1 MPEGRDVI
9 ACLLLAATLPDTKL
23 LDADVAQAMKHW
35 RVPGLAVVVIA
46 GDEVF
51 VRGYGVRK
59 QGEAGRVDADTLFS
73 FASCSKGLTVLA
85 MADLVAEKKL
95 TWDDPV
101 RKHLK
106 EFNLADPLAAR
117 DVTLRDLLTHRTGLG
132 GHELL
137 WYRSPFSPLEA
148 VQAAGKLPL
157 DQPFRTTF
165 SYQNTMYTAA
175 GLAAARADG
184 RLWTEM
190 IRTRVLKPLK
200 MDGTMLDTASAEKTG
215 RLACTHQLDEDESIV
230 ARAPFRWAEPNPAGS
245 VYVSASDLS
254 KWLRFQISGDAR
266 LKEVHTPQ
274 IVLRDG
280 ELDPLLFPHTV
291 QRTYG
296 LGWVIYDHHGQK
308 TLAHGGAL
316 DGFRC
321 HVTLIPGKKLAVGVL
336 ANLDQTPACAA
347 LCARLLDRLLKREP
361 EDWNARLDELRQRVR
376 KARREA
382 FEAQIA
388 EASRGKPLEPAGYAG
403 DYTHP
408 AYGPARIRVKEGVV
422 RFRWREEEGTLE
434 PLGTGTFLFRGD
446 TLGLSIVTFRERT
459 SFTVSTIPGITF
471 RRGAP

>member
-1 MPEGRDVI
+1 M
-9 ACLLLAATLPDTKL
+9 
-23 LDADVAQAMKHW
+23 DADIAEAMKHW

-46 GDEVF
+46 GDEAF

-59 QGEAGRVDADTLFS
+59 AGEVARVDADTLFS

-85 MADLVAEKKL
+85 MADLVAEKKSH
-95 TWDDPV
+95 WDDRV
-101 RKHLK
+101 SKHLK
-106 EFNLADPLAAR
+106 GFTLADPLAAR

-137 WYRSPFSPLEA
+137 WYRSPFSPREA
-148 VQAAGKLPL
+148 VEAAGKLPL

-165 SYQNTMYTAA
+165 SYQNTLYTAA
-175 GLAAARADG
+175 GLAAASADG
-184 RLWTEM
+184 RTWPEM
-190 IRTRVLKPLK
+190 IRARVLKPLK
-200 MDGTMLDTASAEKTG
+200 MDGTVLDTPSAEKTG
-215 RLACTHQLDEDESIV
+215 QLASTHQLDEDEAVV
-230 ARAPFRWAEPNPAGS
+230 AKAPFRWLEPNPAGS
-245 VYVSASDLS
+245 IYLSANDLAT
-254 KWLRFQISGDAR
+254 WLRFQLSTDAR
-266 LKEVHTPQ
+266 IKEIHTPQ

-296 LGWVIYDHHGQK
+296 LGWVIYDHHGHK

-321 HVTLIPGKKLAVGVL
+321 HVTLVPGKKLAVGVL

-347 LCARLLDRLLKREP
+347 LCARLLDRLLGREP
-361 EDWNARLDELRQRVR
+361 EDWNARLDTLRQRVR

-382 FEAQIA
+382 FQSQLA
-388 EASRGKPLEPAGYAG
+388 EARQGKPLDPEPYAG
-403 DYTHP
+403 EYRHEV
-408 AYGPARIRVKEGVV
+408 YGPARIRVRDGTV

-434 PLGTGTFLFRGD
+434 PLGAGTFLFRGD
-446 TLGLSIVTFRERT
+446 TLGLSIVTFRERS
-459 SFTVSTIPGITF
+459 SFTVSTIPGVVF